1 MGIMLSPGVL
11 SREIDKSQIVSSV
24 ASTTAALVGYSTK
37 GAVAESVISDTGV
50 RLITTTQQ
58 FIAEYGEPVPGN
70 YFHYSGLAY
79 LENGNKLYCL
89 RIDNGALY
97 GGVDIKKSD
106 SVENNAG
113 LGAGKSTPQFVSSS
127 GADNLFVILG
137 KDPGNWNNSIG
148 IQITNVDETDYTFDI
163 NVYWLDDD
171 TGEYTLQET
180 WTVSRKQQI
189 DGYGKQQYLET
200 VINDFS
206 DYIKVYDSVSYS
218 DSVMPKAQATTLAFL
233 GGNNGSAVA
242 DSHYITGWE
251 TFENPDDIDI
261 RILIGGGIT
270 SVAVQTEIKAIAEGR
285 KDCIALFDMPY
296 AQLSSV
302 ASQITWREST
312 QNINSSYTAL
322 FSPWVKIYD
331 QYNGMIVEIPPSG
344 YIASQIAYNDYV
356 AEPWYA
362 PAGTNRGIL
371 NVIGLTNVFTQGER
385 DLLYEAGINPI
396 QTWRSRGNVI
406 WGQKTQ
412 QVKASA
418 LDRINV
424 RRSLIIIEK
433 SIAIGLVDFV
443 FELNNETTR
452 LKVTSM
458 IEEYL
463 DTLASRGAFQTEN
476 DKGYVV
482 VCDET
487 NNTPAVIDRNELYVD
502 VYVKPARTAEFIR
515 LSTVIVNSGVTFTE
529 MTARGLIV

>member
-1 MGIMLSPGVL
+1 MLSPGIL
-11 SREIDKSQIVSSV
+11 SREVDKSQIVSSV
-24 ASTTAALVGYSTK
+24 ATTTAALVGYSKK
-37 GAVAESVISDTGV
+37 GAVAETVISDTGI
-50 RLITTTQQ
+50 RLITSTQQ
-58 FIAEYGEPVPGN
+58 FIDEYGEPTPGN

-89 RIDNGALY
+89 RIANGALY

-106 SVENNAG
+106 SVQTNAG
-113 LGAGKSTPQFVSSS
+113 LGAGKTAPQFVSSS
-127 GADNLFVILG
+127 GDDNLFVILG
-137 KDPGNWNNSIG
+137 KDPGNWNNSVG
-148 IQITNVDETDYTFDI
+148 IQISNVSVTDYTFDI
-163 NVYWLDDD
+163 NVYWLDPDS
-171 TGEYTLQET
+171 GSYVLQET
-180 WTVSRKQQI
+180 WTVSRKEQV

-200 VINDFS
+200 VINGFS
-206 DYIKVYDSVSYS
+206 DYIQVYDNVSYS
-218 DSVMPKAQATTLAFL
+218 DTVVPLAQSTTLAFL
-233 GGNNGSAVA
+233 GGSDGTAVS
-242 DSHYITGWE
+242 DSHYILGWDA
-251 TFENPDDIDI
+251 FQNPDDIDI
-261 RILIGGGIT
+261 RILIGGGTT
-270 SVAVQTEIKAIAEGR
+270 SVAVQTEITSIANSR

-322 FSPWVKIYD
+322 YSPWVKIYD
-331 QYNGMIVEIPPSG
+331 PYNDKILEIPPSG
-344 YIASQIAYNDYV
+344 YIASQFAYNDYV

-371 NVIGLTNVFTQGER
+371 NVLGLTDVFTQGER

-396 QTWRSRGNVI
+396 QTWRSRGNVV

-452 LKVTSM
+452 LKITSM

-463 DTLASRGAFQTEN
+463 DTLAAKGAFQTEN
-476 DKGYVV
+476 DKGYSV

-502 VYVKPARTAEFIR
+502 VYVKPARTAEFIK
-515 LSTVIVNSGVTFTE
+515 LSTVIVNSSVTFSE
-529 MTARGLIV
+529 MTAKGLIV